1 MNKTAILFPGQG
13 AQQVGMGRDLAERDP
28 ECRALFDAASEV
40 LGYDLARICFDGPEA
55 ELTRSDHAQPA
66 IFTVSVAAYAALR
79 RAAPNRIFEAG
90 AGLSSGEWTA
100 LHVAGV
106 LSFEDTLRVLEA
118 RGRYMQKAC
127 EENNGAMLS
136 VIGLT
141 LDQLENIC
149 READVELANLNSPEQ
164 TVLSGAA
171 EHIERAEMLAKD
183 AGAKRALRLNVAGA
197 FHSRLMESA
206 ARQLGEFLET
216 ISFSGPEMTV
226 VSNVTGTP
234 FESVDDIKRRMVE
247 QVRQSVR
254 WVDGIRWMQ
263 AAGIGEYVECGPGRV
278 LAGLVKR
285 IDKQAVIHN
294 IQDHSGLEGVLAQ
307 WGTQEV

>member
-1 MNKTAILFPGQG
+1 
-13 AQQVGMGRDLAERDP
+13 MGRDLAERDP
-28 ECRALFDAASEV
+28 ECRAVFDAASAV
-40 LGYDLARICFDGPEA
+40 LGYDLARVCFDGPQE

-66 IFTVSVAAYAALR
+66 IFTVSVAAYTALR
-79 RAAPNRIFEAG
+79 RAAPGRTFEAA

-100 LHVAGV
+100 LHVAGA

-118 RGRYMQKAC
+118 RGRFMQKAC
-127 EENNGAMLS
+127 TETRGAMLS
-136 VIGLT
+136 VIGLAP
-141 LDQLENIC
+141 DQLERIC
-149 READVELANLNSPEQ
+149 RNADVEVANLNSPEQ
-164 TVLSGAA
+164 TVLSGPA
-171 EHIERAEMLAKD
+171 EHIEKAEALAGE

-216 ISFSGPEMTV
+216 VAISDPEMTV

-234 FESVDDIKRRMVE
+234 FESADDIRRLMVE

-263 AAGIGEYVECGPGRV
+263 AAGINEYVECGPGKV

-285 IDKQAVIHN
+285 IDKQAAIHN
-294 IQDHSGLEGVLAQ
+294 IQDHSGLERTLAQ
-307 WGTQEV
+307 WDTQEA